1 MANDKGS
8 KRLIMTYLGSFGSEA
23 QDGSQSSRSLTLST
37 RVHALSSLATIPSM
51 NASARV
57 IRISGGFTLFQSPVV
72 RDRSSLRLPIF
83 PLPATAVKIF
93 Y

>member
-8 KRLIMTYLGSFGSEA
+8 KRLIMTYLGSFTSEA
-23 QDGSQSSRSLTLST
+23 QNDGPSSRALSA

-51 NASARV
+51 NSSARI
-57 IRISGGFTLFQSPVV
+57 IRISGGFTLFQNPVL
-72 RDRSSLRLPIF
+72 RERNSLKLPRF
-83 PLPATAVKIF
+83 PLAATAVKVF